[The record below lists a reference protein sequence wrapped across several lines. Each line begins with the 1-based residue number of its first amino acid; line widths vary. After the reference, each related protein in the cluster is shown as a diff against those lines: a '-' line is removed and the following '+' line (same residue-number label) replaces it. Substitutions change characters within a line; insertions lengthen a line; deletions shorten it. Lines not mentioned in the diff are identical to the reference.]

1 MKAPVK
7 DDVPGPD
14 PGDPADRS
22 TFATRPS
29 LLGRLRE
36 PGSDSRWEADWEAFH
51 AMYLP
56 LVMGNARRKGLSEA
70 DARDVAQ
77 EVFRGVWRNLGSFIY
92 DPGRSRFRTWLRG
105 IVECRI
111 VDHWRRGTR
120 HPSAVPDG
128 AEASLVDP
136 APTPDAD
143 LESRQARDMMMQAI
157 HRVKD
162 RRRLQFPTFQLFWHH
177 AVEGHPVEET
187 VAAFREFGVQAPQV
201 HVATSRVKKLVQEEW
216 RALQEA
222 SGAPES

>member
-1 MKAPVK
+1 MKAHVK
-7 DDVPGPD
+7 DEMPEP
-14 PGDPADRS
+14 DPADRS

-29 LLGRLRE
+29 LLGRLRDPASE
-36 PGSDSRWEADWEAFH
+36 SRWEADWEAFH

-56 LVMGNARRKGLSEA
+56 LVLGNARRKGLSEA

-105 IVECRI
+105 IIDCRI

-120 HPSAVPDG
+120 HPSAVP
-128 AEASLVDP
+128 AEEETSLVDP
-136 APTPDAD
+136 TPTPDID
-143 LESRQARDMMMQAI
+143 LQSRQSLDLVMQAI

-177 AVEGHPVEET
+177 AVEGHSVEET
-187 VAAFREFGVQAPQV
+187 VAAFEEFGVKAPQV

-216 RALQEA
+216 RALQKA